1 MFVKLKAKGFP
12 VKFQV
17 AVHVSSMSA
26 RCPRTT
32 GRMVLVLLRTS
43 AAFASDD
50 FEDPNHPPIN
60 AKGVVFRA
68 LSFFKRM

>member
-1 MFVKLKAKGFP
+1 
-12 VKFQV
+12 
-17 AVHVSSMSA
+17 
-26 RCPRTT
+26 
-32 GRMVLVLLRTS
+32 MVLVLLRTS

-68 LSFFKRM
+68 LSFLKRM